1 MPYWPTLRMGKEG
14 QGAGILDTHWRQVTS
29 PLENE
34 RACWM
39 VLGVR
44 SLRMSLSA
52 MYSKRERDDNWYEG
66 IISMSSNKHLF
77 KLQDCFEGRKIFGLF
92 FFLPVLK
99 KKISSTSLFLEDL
112 KCFWKKVK
120 SPGIILFIKQ
130 LKPDE
135 WSFLVLTLEMTLLC
149 AFLPSDS
156 SLLRSGSKQRQM
168 GFPSSYI
175 SGLGKA
181 SLS

>member
-1 MPYWPTLRMGKEG
+1 MTIDMKVSFLCHQTSIYLNSKTVLR
-14 QGAGILDTHWRQVTS
+14 
-29 PLENE
+29 
-34 RACWM
+34 
-39 VLGVR
+39 
-44 SLRMSLSA
+44 
-52 MYSKRERDDNWYEG
+52 
-66 IISMSSNKHLF
+66 
-77 KLQDCFEGRKIFGLF
+77 EGRYLVFF